1 MSKRGKAARDGGF
14 LLLQDR
20 RFYKWVHKLK
30 KWGTG
35 GGQSAEKQKKR
46 YGRIIAIFGRL
57 C

>member
-1 MSKRGKAARDGGF
+1 MAAF

-46 YGRIIAIFGRL
+46 YGKIIAIFGRL